1 MTPPARGLSGAAD
14 RLTAWLW
21 RWRRLLA
28 VLSVIGAF
36 LLAPLADIRTLD
48 NDIGAWFK
56 QDDPVYKDYER
67 LKKEFPGSRTLI
79 IAIES
84 ADAFSP
90 DMLEALRRISSDIE
104 QVQVVRRVQ
113 SLATANTVRLR
124 PAVPSAADAAS
135 PRSSGAADAATIDP
149 AEDADDDLVVEPLV
163 PRGGP
168 IDAAA
173 VRKAALA
180 DRMLA
185 GDLVSPSGRVLAIVV
200 SFDEARI
207 DAVRAAVLE
216 EIRTRVSRHLPSGA
230 TAHYNGSIEISET
243 YNRVTLRNQVL
254 FTPPILLITIVA
266 IYVMFRSVRL
276 TALTI
281 FAVLVSTL
289 WTVGL
294 YMWAGFGFNILTS
307 MLPPLV
313 LVLAIADDVHII
325 QHYTQCRRD
334 GADHERAWTHTVRHL
349 ITPLLAASGTTAL
362 GLLSLATSSVDA
374 VRTFGL
380 GAALG
385 VMVDFAIS
393 IVLMPTL
400 LGLVAVSPEPPPQAR
415 WLLGP
420 MRAIGR
426 VAATYPHRVI
436 VAASI
441 VLVAVGFGLTWLR
454 VDTNHI
460 AFFKPGHPLHDS
472 AELMDRE
479 LAGIYSFQVMLE
491 GPPESLRSA
500 DAIARIDTLRERL
513 EGLGHV
519 RKVVGLSDY
528 VARVHEPLA
537 PEDSL
542 AGKRLP
548 TDDDLISQELFVF
561 GMSEDGRRE
570 LESIVSSDYSR
581 TQVMV
586 KLASMSSDEAFV
598 EVEHA
603 ERIARALF
611 AGTAITPTVTGA
623 GRLFA
628 TLDHYLVTSQV
639 ASFATAFLSVF
650 GVIFLVFR
658 SFKFG
663 VLAIVPNV
671 VPVVIVLGAMG
682 WLDISMNVATVMVAS
697 IALGVVDDDTIHFI
711 SRYRR
716 EARAGRSTQE
726 AIAIATEEEGRASLT
741 TAIINTLAFSVLML
755 SDYRPSGWFGGLL
768 ALTMAVAF
776 LAEVFLLPAMITL
789 LPRWF
794 AAETLRVTSPAADVA

>member
-1 MTPPARGLSGAAD
+1 MSRAATGLSGAAD
-14 RLTAWLW
+14 RFTAWLW

-28 VLSVIGAF
+28 IVSVLGAVS
-36 LLAPLADIRTLD
+36 LAPLADIRSLD
-48 NDIGAWFK
+48 NDISAWF
-56 QDDPVYKDYER
+56 QTDDPVLQDYER

-84 ADAFSP
+84 PDAFAPS
-90 DMLEALRRISSDIE
+90 MLEALRAISSDIE
-104 QVQVVRRVQ
+104 RVDAVRRVQ
-113 SLATANTVRLR
+113 SLATSNVVRLN
-124 PAVPSAADAAS
+124 DA
-135 PRSSGAADAATIDP
+135 G
-149 AEDADDDLVVEPLV
+149 DDEGDLLVEPVV
-163 PRGGP
+163 PRTGP

-173 VRKAALA
+173 VRRTALG

-185 GDLVSPSGRVLAIVV
+185 GDLVSTSGRVLAVVV

-207 DAVRAAVLE
+207 DAIRAAVLDD
-216 EIRTRVSRHLPSGA
+216 IRTRVSRHLPAGA
-230 TAHYNGSIEISET
+230 TAHYNGSLEISET

-254 FTPPILLITIVA
+254 FTPPILLITIAA
-266 IYVMFRSVRL
+266 IWVMFRSLRL
-276 TALTI
+276 TVLTL

-334 GADHERAWTHTVRHL
+334 GADHEAAWMHTVRHL

-362 GLLSLATSSVDA
+362 GLLSLATSPVDA

-400 LGLVAVSPEPPPQAR
+400 LGFVSVPAEPPPQAR

-426 VAATYPHRVI
+426 VSSAYPARVI
-436 VAASI
+436 VVAA
-441 VLVAVGFGLTWLR
+441 VLLLIIGSGVARLR
-454 VDTNHI
+454 VDTNHV
-460 AFFKPGHPLHDS
+460 AFFKPGHPIHDS

-491 GPPESLRSA
+491 GPSESLRSP
-500 DAIARIDTLRERL
+500 DAIQRIDTLRQRL
-513 EGLGHV
+513 EQLGHV
-519 RKVVGLSDY
+519 RKVIGLSDY
-528 VARVHEPLA
+528 VARVHAPLA
-537 PEDSL
+537 PAAVR
-542 AGKRLP
+542 AGERLP
-548 TDDDLISQELFVF
+548 TDADLISQELFVF
-561 GMSEDGRRE
+561 GLSEDGRRE
-570 LESIVSSDYSR
+570 LESVVSTDYSR

-586 KLASMSSDEAFV
+586 KLASMSSDEAFE
-598 EVEHA
+598 EVEAA
-603 ERIARALF
+603 ERIARDIF
-611 AGTAITPTVTGA
+611 AGSGITPTVTGA

-639 ASFATAFLSVF
+639 WSFGTAFVSVF

-658 SFKFG
+658 SFRFG
-663 VLAIVPNV
+663 VLAIVPNL
-671 VPVVIVLGAMG
+671 VPVLVVLGAMG

-716 EARAGRSTQE
+716 EARAGRSTDQ

-741 TAIINTLAFSVLML
+741 TAIINTLAFSVLLL

-776 LAEVFLLPAMITL
+776 LCEVFLLPAMIKL
-789 LPRWF
+789 LPQWF
-794 AAETLRVTSPAADVA
+794 AAETMQASGS

>member
-1 MTPPARGLSGAAD
+1 MSRPPSGLSGAAD
-14 RLTAWLW
+14 RFTAWLW
-21 RWRRLLA
+21 HWRRLLA
-28 VLSVIGAF
+28 ILSVLGACS
-36 LLAPLADIRTLD
+36 LAPLADIRTLD
-48 NDIGAWFK
+48 NDISAWFH
-56 QDDPVYKDYER
+56 QDDPVFQDYER

-79 IAIES
+79 VAIDS
-84 ADAFSP
+84 ADAFAP
-90 DMLEALRRISSDIE
+90 AMLEALRTISAEIE
-104 QVQVVRRVQ
+104 QVDAVRRVQ
-113 SLATANTVRLR
+113 SLATANVVRLG
-124 PAVPSAADAAS
+124 PV
-135 PRSSGAADAATIDP
+135 
-149 AEDADDDLVVEPLV
+149 DDGESEGDLLVEPLV
-163 PRGGP
+163 PRNGP
-168 IDAAA
+168 IDAAT
-173 VRKAALA
+173 VRRTALG

-185 GDLVSPSGRVLAIVV
+185 GDLVSTSGRVLAVVV

-207 DAVRAAVLE
+207 DAIRSAVLDD
-216 EIRTRVSRHLPSGA
+216 IRARVSRHLPAGA
-230 TAHYNGSIEISET
+230 TAHYNGSLEISET

-254 FTPPILLITIVA
+254 FTPPILLIVIGA
-266 IYVMFRSVRL
+266 LWVMFRSVRL
-276 TALTI
+276 TVLTV

-294 YMWAGFGFNILTS
+294 YMWAGYGFNILTS

-325 QHYTQCRRD
+325 QHYTQCRRE
-334 GADHERAWTHTVRHL
+334 GADHEGAWKHTVRHL
-349 ITPLLAASGTTAL
+349 ITPLFAASGTTAL
-362 GLLSLATSSVDA
+362 GLLSLATSPVDA
-374 VRTFGL
+374 VRTFGM

-385 VMVDFAIS
+385 VMVDFVIS

-400 LGLVAVSPEPPPQAR
+400 LAFVPVAATPPPQAR

-426 VAATYPHRVI
+426 LSTAQPARV
-436 VAASI
+436 
-441 VLVAVGFGLTWLR
+441 VLVAALLLLVVGSGLLRLR
-454 VDTNHI
+454 VDTNHV
-460 AFFKPGHPLHDS
+460 AFFKDGHPVHDS

-491 GPPESLRSA
+491 GPPESLRSP
-500 DAIARIDTLRERL
+500 DAIRRIDALGQQL
-513 EGLGHV
+513 GQLGHV
-519 RKVVGLSDY
+519 KKVIGLSDY

-537 PEDSL
+537 PADVR

-548 TDDDLISQELFVF
+548 TDGDLISQELFVF
-561 GMSEDGRRE
+561 GLSEDGRRE
-570 LESIVSSDYSR
+570 LESVVSTDYSR
-581 TQVMV
+581 TQIMV
-586 KLASMSSDEAFV
+586 KLASMSSDEAFT
-598 EVEHA
+598 EVEEA
-603 ERIARALF
+603 ERLSRAMF
-611 AGTAITPTVTGA
+611 AGTGITPTVTGA

-639 ASFATAFLSVF
+639 WSFGTAFVSVF

-658 SFKFG
+658 SFRFG
-663 VLAIVPNV
+663 VLAIVPNL
-671 VPVVIVLGAMG
+671 VPVLVVLGAMG

-716 EARAGRSTQE
+716 EARNGRTTDQ

-741 TAIINTLAFSVLML
+741 TAIINTLAFSVLLL

-776 LAEVFLLPAMITL
+776 LAEVFLLPAMIKL

-794 AAETLRVTSPAADVA
+794 AAEHLRHA